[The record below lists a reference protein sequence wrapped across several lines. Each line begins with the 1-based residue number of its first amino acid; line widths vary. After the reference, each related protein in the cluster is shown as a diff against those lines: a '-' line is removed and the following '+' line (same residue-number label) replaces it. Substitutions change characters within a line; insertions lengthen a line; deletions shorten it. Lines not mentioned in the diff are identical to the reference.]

1 MKMKQMMRHALQCVA
16 MAAMMTVT
24 PSCINEDLSDC
35 PVPADV
41 ADVEVIYR
49 LRVADDGDFTAG
61 GTIRSLHLGFWDTPA
76 TLFAEHLMSGDDV
89 PADMTL
95 RVTMPRRDY
104 SHVAMIN
111 CDNMLDGS
119 HTPMPDVIDDVLLTQ
134 PTITTDTIPPMTAP
148 AYTAT
153 IEMPLSTVP
162 AGSTATYEIVLEP
175 RVTRMMLSVKHPA
188 TLTDVRCYVSGTKQ
202 GYYSRTGRWMENLR
216 LVVDATRCGET
227 EDLVDGLDTYF
238 WFYSFPTTAEQPSRA
253 DGQDDAAWQVILRA
267 YCADEDRTIQ
277 YTYTIP
283 RHAYAGRV
291 LRGIFTIDEDGHT
304 TNDLGAGVEVDLDWE
319 PGNDFDVEM

>member
-1 MKMKQMMRHALQCVA
+1 
-16 MAAMMTVT
+16 
-24 PSCINEDLSDC
+24 
-35 PVPADV
+35 
-41 ADVEVIYR
+41 
-49 LRVADDGDFTAG
+49 
-61 GTIRSLHLGFWDTPA
+61 
-76 TLFAEHLMSGDDV
+76 
-89 PADMTL
+89 
-95 RVTMPRRDY
+95 
-104 SHVAMIN
+104 
-111 CDNMLDGS
+111 
-119 HTPMPDVIDDVLLTQ
+119 
-134 PTITTDTIPPMTAP
+134 
-148 AYTAT
+148 
-153 IEMPLSTVP
+153 MPLSTVP

-202 GYYSRTGRWMENLR
+202 GYYSRTGRWMENPR
-216 LVVDATRCGET
+216 LVVDATSCGET

-277 YTYTIP
+277 YTYSIP